1 MIKKA
6 LLLATFLAAF
16 AVTAAKPLYFTNPN
30 GYTVYHPYE
39 WNEIEIAQFR
49 GQPEK
54 PVADW
59 VKKSGY
65 PLIKEGGPNGEKNP
79 YVEIDTNGH
88 KVHKYRRY
96 VYEPREFKK
105 PEKVPASDVWT
116 DTNDDGI
123 YEPPKKIEP
132 KLKPKGKPLLVK
144 AGLHKGKRLDK
155 LVIVYERIEDRW
167 VCYDAYWVWSAAAT
181 RNFVPLGLGY
191 RPGMKAISPG
201 R

>member
-1 MIKKA
+1 MIKKS
-6 LLLATFLAAF
+6 LLLATFLTAF

-30 GYTVYHPYE
+30 GYTVYHPYK

-79 YVEIDTNGH
+79 YIEIDTNGH

-96 VYEPREFKK
+96 VYEPRELKK
-105 PEKVPASDVWT
+105 PEKA
-116 DTNDDGI
+116 
-123 YEPPKKIEP
+123 PKKPSYSMADDYDESP
-132 KLKPKGKPLLVK
+132 KEIKPKGKPLLVK
-144 AGLHKGKRLDK
+144 GGLHKGKRLDK
-155 LVIVYERIEDRW
+155 LVIVYEKIGDRW
-167 VCYDAYWVWSAAAT
+167 VCYDAYWVWSTAAT
-181 RNFVPLGLGY
+181 RDFVPPGLGY
-191 RPGMKAISPG
+191 RPGMRAISPG

>member
-1 MIKKA
+1 MIKKS

-16 AVTAAKPLYFTNPN
+16 AATAAQPLYFTNPN
-30 GYTVYHPYE
+30 GYTVYHPYK

-59 VKKSGY
+59 VKKSAY

-79 YVEIDTNGH
+79 YIEIDTNGH

-105 PEKVPASDVWT
+105 LKKAPETPDAVGTKTYSMA
-116 DTNDDGI
+116 DDYGKL
-123 YEPPKKIEP
+123 PKEVKS
-132 KLKPKGKPLLVK
+132 KGKPLLVK
-144 AGLHKGKRLDK
+144 DGLHRGKRLDK
-155 LVIVYERIEDRW
+155 LVIVYEKIGGKW
-167 VCYDAYWVWSAAAT
+167 ICYDAYWVWSAAVT
-181 RNFVPLGLGY
+181 RDFVPLGLGY
-191 RPGMKAISPG
+191 RPGMRAISPG